1 MDIDVDYIKENGYTV
16 MPNFLTSDEVK
27 QLQDLC
33 DSSPVAMGETWAGE
47 DGKTEYL
54 PDLDPDAY
62 MHWWSY
68 NMSEHAI
75 VQQVKD
81 KIKPLA
87 DKCFNGEFEQLGGD
101 FKVTNPNSGYMY
113 CHFDTPYRHDR
124 WANDFGED
132 IKGMQFGIALDK
144 FDDVSGGT
152 RILPG
157 SHKKVYHK
165 TDMDVRKH
173 DQEFLRDGV
182 AMELEPGGLFCYHS
196 RTMHST
202 MPNNSGKPRR
212 LMLLLHLWNDPTF
225 RQELQ
230 QEESKC

>member
-1 MDIDVDYIKENGYTV
+1 
-16 MPNFLTSDEVK
+16 MPNFLSVSEVK

-33 DSSPVAMGETWAGE
+33 DISPIAMGETWPK

-54 PDLDPDAY
+54 PNLDPSKY
-62 MHWWSY
+62 MHYWTQ
-68 NMSEHAI
+68 NMSEYDI
-75 VQQVKD
+75 VKKVKE
-81 KIKPLA
+81 KLKPLA
-87 DKCFNGEFEQLGGD
+87 DPCFNGEFEQLGGD
-101 FKVTNPNSGYMY
+101 FKVTNPTSGYMY

-165 TDMDVRKH
+165 TDMDAAK
-173 DQEFLRDGV
+173 
-182 AMELEPGGLFCYHS
+182 FCE
-196 RTMHST
+196 
-202 MPNNSGKPRR
+202 
-212 LMLLLHLWNDPTF
+212 LLLYNIYE
-225 RQELQ
+225 QM
-230 QEESKC
+230 